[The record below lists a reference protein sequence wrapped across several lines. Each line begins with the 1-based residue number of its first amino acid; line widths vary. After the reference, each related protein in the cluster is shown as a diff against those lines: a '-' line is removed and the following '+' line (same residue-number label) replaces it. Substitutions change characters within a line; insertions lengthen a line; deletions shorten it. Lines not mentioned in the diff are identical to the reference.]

1 MKKRTIK
8 DKVTNAWLWTVAVIF
23 SILGAC
29 AFIVWVGVIVLSI
42 IKYVKGA

>member
-1 MKKRTIK
+1 MKGTLK
-8 DKVTNAWLWTVAVIF
+8 DKVTNVWLWTVAVIF

-42 IKYVKGA
+42 IKYVKGT